1 MTFYFD
7 VWLKSTFKSIA
18 ILRQFIKKCKKLSIK
33 NIYFFSKKLNHGSE
47 KCFKLQL

>member
-18 ILRQFIKKCKKLSIK
+18 ILRQFIKKGKKLSVK
-33 NIYFFSKKLNHGSE
+33 YLFLF
-47 KCFKLQL
+47 